1 MLRSEGH
8 GTATERRPLILAE
21 SGERILRQIKVN
33 ARLAGFSFSMSGHVL
48 TALRIG
54 IETPNEAH
62 IFMQKDCHVCRAEGF
77 AARASVIVSSGQRSV
92 VATLYHVTSDLVGS
106 NEAGLSDWAWN
117 ELGLKSGAQISV
129 NHAPMLESLGQIRGK
144 VHGNRL
150 GAIALRQIVG
160 DINAGRYSGIHLSS
174 FITACAARVLDYDE
188 IRSLTR
194 AMIDVGQRID
204 WNKNPVVDKH
214 SVGGLPGNRTTPIV
228 VAIVAACGLTI
239 PKTSSRAITSP
250 AGTADTME
258 TMAPVDLDLGEM
270 RRAVESEG
278 GCVVWGGAM
287 GLSPTDDILIRVERV
302 LDLDGEGQLVASI
315 LSKKLAAGATH
326 LVLDLPVGPT
336 AKVRS
341 YEAAQS
347 LSQSLID
354 VGNSFGLVLRTIIA
368 DGTQPVG
375 RGIGPA
381 LEARDVL
388 AVLQGNAMAP
398 ADLKD
403 HSLVLAGALLE
414 LGGIAPDGGGLKLA
428 AECLASGRAWAK
440 FQRICEAQGGMRAPP
455 VAKYRRVVGMRQSGL
470 VDRIDSRKLS
480 RVAKLAGAPDD
491 KAAGVELHLRLGAP
505 VSQGE
510 PGYTVYAQ
518 SPGELVY
525 AMGYVEANPDII
537 GLART

>member
-1 MLRSEGH
+1 
-8 GTATERRPLILAE
+8 
-21 SGERILRQIKVN
+21 
-33 ARLAGFSFSMSGHVL
+33 MSGHFL
-48 TALRIG
+48 TALRLG
-54 IETPNEAH
+54 IETPSEAH
-62 IFMQKDCHVCRAEGF
+62 VFMQRDCHVCRAEGF
-77 AARASVIVSSGQRSV
+77 AARATVIVTSGQRSV

-117 ELGLKSGAQISV
+117 ELGLSAGAQISV
-129 NHAPMLESLGQIRGK
+129 SHAPMLDSLSQLRGK

-150 GAIALRQIVG
+150 DAVALRQIVG

-174 FITACAARVLDYDE
+174 FVTACTARPLDYDE
-188 IRSLTR
+188 IRDLTR
-194 AMIDVGQRID
+194 AMIDVGQRIE
-204 WNKNPVVDKH
+204 WNSSPIVDKH
-214 SVGGLPGNRTTPIV
+214 SVGGLPGNRTTPII

-250 AGTADTME
+250 AGTADTMAS
-258 TMAPVDLDLGEM
+258 MAPVDLDLANM
-270 RRAVESEG
+270 RRVVESEG

-326 LVLDLPVGPT
+326 LVLDIPVGPT

-341 YEAAQS
+341 FEAAQS

-354 VGNSFGLVLRTIIA
+354 VGNSFGLRTKTVFA

-375 RGIGPA
+375 RGLGPA

-403 HSLVLAGALLE
+403 HALVLAGALLE
-414 LGGIAPDGGGLKLA
+414 LGGVAPDGGGLKLA
-428 AECLASGRAWAK
+428 AECLASGRAWTK
-440 FQRICEAQGGMRAPP
+440 FQRICEAQGGMRTPS
-455 VAKYRRVVGMRQSGL
+455 VAKHRHVVSVRHNGL

-491 KAAGVELHLRLGAP
+491 KGAGVEMHVRLGAP
-505 VSQGE
+505 VSRGE
-510 PGYTVYAQ
+510 PGYTVYAE
-518 SPGELVY
+518 SPGELDY
-525 AMGYVEANPDII
+525 AMSYVEANSDII
-537 GLART
+537 GLTRT

>member
-1 MLRSEGH
+1 
-8 GTATERRPLILAE
+8 
-21 SGERILRQIKVN
+21 
-33 ARLAGFSFSMSGHVL
+33 MSGHFL
-48 TALRIG
+48 TALRLG

-62 IFMQKDCHVCRAEGF
+62 VFMQRDCHVCRAEGF
-77 AARASVIVSSGQRSV
+77 AARASVIVTSGRRSV
-92 VATLYHVTSDLVGS
+92 VATLYHVTSDLVGL

-117 ELGLKSGAQISV
+117 ELGLSAGARISV
-129 NHAPMLESLGQIRGK
+129 DHAPMLESLSQLRGK

-150 GAIALRQIVG
+150 DAIALRQIVG
-160 DINAGRYSGIHLSS
+160 DIGAGRYSGIHLSS
-174 FITACAARVLDYDE
+174 FITACTARPLDYDE
-188 IRSLTR
+188 IRDLTR
-194 AMIDVGQRID
+194 AMIDVGQRIE
-204 WNKNPVVDKH
+204 WNSSPIVDKH

-228 VAIVAACGLTI
+228 VAIASACGLTI

-258 TMAPVDLDLGEM
+258 SMAPVDLDLAKM
-270 RRAVESEG
+270 RRVVESEG

-326 LVLDLPVGPT
+326 LVLDMPVGPT

-341 YEAAQS
+341 FEAAQS

-354 VGNSFGLVLRTIIA
+354 VGNSFGLTTKTIFA

-375 RGIGPA
+375 RGLGPA

-403 HSLVLAGALLE
+403 HALVLAGALLE
-414 LGGIAPDGGGLKLA
+414 LGGVAPDGGGLKLA
-428 AECLASGRAWAK
+428 AECLASGRAWTK
-440 FQRICEAQGGMRAPP
+440 FQRICEAQGGMRTPP
-455 VAKYRRVVGMRQSGL
+455 VAKHRHVVGVRHNGL

-491 KAAGVELHLRLGAP
+491 KAAGVEMHVRLGTP
-505 VSQGE
+505 VSRGE
-510 PGYTVYAQ
+510 PGYTVYAE
-518 SPGELVY
+518 SPGALDY
-525 AMGYVEANPDII
+525 AMSYVEANSDII
-537 GLART
+537 GLTRT